1 MTTPYTTGTVS
12 VTAGSTTVTGNGT
25 GWLTGGIVPYI
36 LGVDGLSAPVA
47 TVVSDTELT
56 LAVGWP
62 GPSASGKSYW
72 LTYDTS
78 IGQQSIEN
86 TVTLAEYL
94 ARLDKPT
101 LAALAALTPAANKL
115 PYFGTNAVGALAD
128 FPASARS
135 LLGLT
140 GAANKLPY
148 MNGANGYSLVDFP
161 ALARSLLALGG
172 AANKLPYQD
181 AANTYATTDLTARA
195 RELLASA
202 DTSTMKGV
210 LGLSGAIQ
218 VVKFRL
224 ITASGTYVPDANL
237 VYAVIEAVG
246 GGGGGGAGVSNSSD
260 LTIGAG
266 GGASEYSI
274 AVKSKAD
281 LSPSQPVTIGAGGLA
296 GANGGNTS
304 LGSLVVAIGGN
315 GGGAATGAGSTGPGA
330 FGGTGG
336 VGDLRVPGQSGTGGN
351 TVVGSGG
358 AVTRVNS
365 GSGGSGRF
373 GSGGRHNVGS
383 VGQAG
388 QGYGSGG
395 GPGGVFQST
404 ATVNGGPGAPG
415 LVFITEYCTA

>member
-1 MTTPYTTGTVS
+1 MTTPYTQGTVT
-12 VTAGSTTVTGNGT
+12 VTAGSTTVTGTGT
-25 GWLTGGIVPYI
+25 GWLTSGIVPGV
-36 LGVDGLSAPVA
+36 LGVDGLSAPA
-47 TVVSDTELT
+47 TTIVSDIELE
-56 LAVGWP
+56 LAVPWA

-78 IGQQSIEN
+78 NGQQTILN
-86 TVTLAEYL
+86 TQRLAEYL

-115 PYFGTNAVGALAD
+115 PYFASGNTGALA
-128 FPASARS
+128 
-135 LLGLT
+135 
-140 GAANKLPY
+140 
-148 MNGANGYSLVDFP
+148 DFP

-172 AANKLPYQD
+172 AANKLLYQN
-181 AANTYATTDLTARA
+181 AANSYATTDLTAKA
-195 RELLASA
+195 RDILASA
-202 DTSTMKGV
+202 DTSAMKGV

-237 VYAVIEAVG
+237 VFAVIEAVG
-246 GGGGGGAGVSNSSD
+246 GGGGGGAAVNNSTD
-260 LTIGAG
+260 LTIGTG
-266 GGASEYSI
+266 GGAGEYSM
-274 AVKSKAD
+274 ALKSKAD

-304 LGSLVVAIGGN
+304 LGSLVMAIGGN

-330 FGGTGG
+330 FGGAGG